1 MNLTAYRELDGVIAP
16 GQAIQGN
23 VCRSPRGC
31 GRLII
36 AQAHLEGMV
45 LGTQDRRMRAYDV
58 VTLGLD

>member
-1 MNLTAYRELDGVIAP
+1 MNLTAYRELDGAIAP

-23 VCRSPRGC
+23 VCLSPRGC

-36 AQAHLEGMV
+36 AQAPLEGMV